1 MIKTSNLITENNN
14 TSTYIDI
21 EYLFN
26 TYYARLCYF
35 AYKLVKNQAA
45 AKDLAQDVFLKHWHK
60 RNEYSSELAIKNFL
74 YLSLRNTCLNYI
86 RHDSIEKKY
95 AETLADDTSEE
106 ENGLSYLIKAE
117 ALAAIHNAIENL
129 PIGCKTVLKLAYF
142 EGLKNE
148 QIANEMGVSINTI
161 KTQKQ
166 RALKLLRLKLPNS
179 AYLLIAF
186 LPS

>member
-1 MIKTSNLITENNN
+1 MITENNN
-14 TSTYIDI
+14 TSPYIDI
-21 EYLFN
+21 KYLFN

-45 AKDLAQDVFLKHWHK
+45 AKDLAQDVFLKYWYK

-74 YLSLRNTCLNYI
+74 YLSLRNACLNHI

-95 AETLADDTSEE
+95 AETLADNALEE
-106 ENGLSYLIKAE
+106 EKGLSYLIKAE
-117 ALAAIHNAIENL
+117 ALSAIHNAIESL
-129 PIGCKTVLKLAYF
+129 PVGCKTVLQLAYF

-148 QIANEMGVSINTI
+148 QIANEMGVSINTV

-186 LPS
+186 LPF

>member
-45 AKDLAQDVFLKHWHK
+45 AKDLAQDVFLKYWHK

-95 AETLADDTSEE
+95 AETLADDTFEE

-142 EGLKNE
+142 EGLKMSKL
-148 QIANEMGVSINTI
+148 QMKWGCLLI
-161 KTQKQ
+161 Q
-166 RALKLLRLKLPNS
+166 LKLKNKGL
-179 AYLLIAF
+179 
-186 LPS
+186 

>member
-1 MIKTSNLITENNN
+1 MITENNN
-14 TSTYIDI
+14 TSPYIDI
-21 EYLFN
+21 KYLFN

-45 AKDLAQDVFLKHWHK
+45 AKDLAQDVFLKYWHK

-74 YLSLRNTCLNYI
+74 YLSLRNACLNHI

-95 AETLADDTSEE
+95 AETLSDNILEE
-106 ENGLSYLIKAE
+106 EKGFSNLIKAE
-117 ALAAIHNAIENL
+117 ALAAIHTAIESL
-129 PIGCKTVLKLAYF
+129 PVGCKTVLQLAYF

-148 QIANEMGVSINTI
+148 QIANEMGVSINTV

-186 LPS
+186 LPF

>member
-1 MIKTSNLITENNN
+1 LITENNN
-14 TSTYIDI
+14 TSPYIDI
-21 EYLFN
+21 KYLFN

-45 AKDLAQDVFLKHWHK
+45 AKDLAQDVFLKYWQK

-74 YLSLRNTCLNYI
+74 YLSLRNACLNHI

-95 AETLADDTSEE
+95 ANTLADDTLEE
-106 ENGLSYLIKAE
+106 EKGLAHLIKAE
-117 ALAAIHNAIENL
+117 TLGAIHNAIENL
-129 PIGCKTVLKLAYF
+129 PVGCKTVLQLAYF
-142 EGLKNE
+142 EGLKND
-148 QIANEMGVSINTI
+148 QIAIEMGVSINTV

-166 RALKLLRLKLPNS
+166 RALKLLRFKLPNT
-179 AYLLIAF
+179 AYLLLIAL